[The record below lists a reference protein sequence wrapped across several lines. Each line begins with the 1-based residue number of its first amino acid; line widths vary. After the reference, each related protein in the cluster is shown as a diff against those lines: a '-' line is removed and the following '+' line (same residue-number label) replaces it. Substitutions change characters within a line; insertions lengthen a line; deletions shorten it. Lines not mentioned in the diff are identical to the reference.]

1 MELERLPSN
10 LINEEILAR
19 FELETLCTVA
29 CVSKA
34 LRFSVDTQ
42 VLPFLSSLHF
52 PESLIPDA
60 NALYHVLSRC
70 TRRGRKTH
78 SLKTLNLNC
87 QRLHHSCLTLL
98 LGKQVEQLNFFCCSL
113 LSSQFLVSIG
123 KNCPF
128 IRVLTLELADGGLP
142 HVFNRDLVD
151 MLCRCHFLECLF
163 IKIRGAEVDAKAFNS
178 IECFLPKTIKLLK
191 LKPMLEE
198 NAICLANK
206 LGVGINFSAIEDFS
220 VTVSPTSY
228 GCTLQYLSLVL
239 DVISDRLLLTI
250 ASSLP
255 LLVELDLEDR
265 PNKEP
270 SPHLDLTN
278 SGLQSLGSC
287 HHLSSLSLIR
297 SRQNYQVSFKR
308 INDMGM
314 FLLSESC
321 KNLQSVRL
329 CGFSKVSDA
338 GFASLLQSCQKLKKF
353 EVRNALFLSDLAF
366 HNLIGTQ
373 CALVEVRL
381 LSCNLIT
388 SESVKKLSSSNSLEV
403 LDLCGCKSIA
413 DSCFSSI
420 SSLQRLTS
428 LNLTGADI
436 TDSGLSVLGQR
447 SPPISYLSL
456 RRCKRI
462 TDKGISLLLCGEI
475 VRTLAA
481 LDLGYLPGISDNGI
495 FTFVA
500 AGKEITELSIRCCF
514 YVTDS
519 SLQALATKRR
529 FQDGSKQL
537 KQLDLFNCTGLSA
550 EALWLL
556 KSPSFSGLHWVG
568 IGETRLASKG
578 GAVITEIRKERPWLT
593 LCIDGCEMGCRDG
606 WHLHTLESF

>member
-297 SRQNYQVSFKR
+297 SRQNYQ
-308 INDMGM
+308 
-314 FLLSESC
+314 
-321 KNLQSVRL
+321 
-329 CGFSKVSDA
+329 
-338 GFASLLQSCQKLKKF
+338 SCQKLKKF